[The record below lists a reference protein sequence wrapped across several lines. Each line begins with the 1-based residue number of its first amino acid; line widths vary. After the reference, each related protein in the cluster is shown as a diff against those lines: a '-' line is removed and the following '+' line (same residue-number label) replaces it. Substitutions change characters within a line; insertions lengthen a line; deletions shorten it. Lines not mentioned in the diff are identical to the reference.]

1 MSLPAELGSTSK
13 PVVLLLDFEDAS
25 AALEASL
32 ALALPEPTRDR
43 IAAFSHPVRR
53 RQTCWGRILAG
64 AATRA
69 LGCRLVEDPPY
80 APYLLKDERRTALCV
95 AHTGTSIALGIA
107 SEADPVMGLDLET
120 LRPVRSIEGMAR
132 MSFGEVARAVVAE
145 CGACGTAE
153 PFFRA
158 WGMKE
163 SEIKL
168 NRGRGGFRLTLDD
181 CGRPVVLDPDG
192 RPLVATHEAFGD
204 LRLTVLTSVERP
216 NVVQTSPDEV
226 ERLLLNTAPRA

>member
-32 ALALPEPTRDR
+32 AIALPEPTRDR

-64 AATRA
+64 AAARA

-132 MSFGEVARAVVAE
+132 MSFGEVARSVVAE
-145 CGACGTAE
+145 CGAAAQ
-153 PFFRA
+153 P
-158 WGMKE
+158 
-163 SEIKL
+163 S
-168 NRGRGGFRLTLDD
+168 
-181 CGRPVVLDPDG
+181 PS
-192 RPLVATHEAFGD
+192 FG
-204 LRLTVLTSVERP
+204 P
-216 NVVQTSPDEV
+216 G
-226 ERLLLNTAPRA
+226 A